1 MTREKFRMTREKFR
15 MTRLELSAYE
25 ELSDSFEPYQRNA
38 TLTFCIRNI
47 VSADR
52 YLLAKRE
59 EQPIMSQQ
67 MNYDEGIGERQTP
80 PYQRYQASYQDP
92 FIASSGQKLSS
103 RDFGRGANA
112 GQRLALAI
120 VSIVM
125 LVAAS
130 AIIFG
135 DSNIVVNLSL
145 MIVFGLICFT
155 IIAVN
160 AIFNITH

>member
-1 MTREKFRMTREKFR
+1 
-15 MTRLELSAYE
+15 
-25 ELSDSFEPYQRNA
+25 
-38 TLTFCIRNI
+38 
-47 VSADR
+47 
-52 YLLAKRE
+52 
-59 EQPIMSQQ
+59 MSQQ

-80 PYQRYQASYQDP
+80 PYQGYQASYQDP
-92 FIASSGQKLSS
+92 FIASTGQKLSS
-103 RDFGRGANA
+103 GDFGRGASA

-125 LVAAS
+125 LVVAS

-135 DSNIVVNLSL
+135 NSGILVTPFL
-145 MIVFGLICFT
+145 MIAFGMICLT

>member
-1 MTREKFRMTREKFR
+1 
-15 MTRLELSAYE
+15 
-25 ELSDSFEPYQRNA
+25 
-38 TLTFCIRNI
+38 
-47 VSADR
+47 
-52 YLLAKRE
+52 
-59 EQPIMSQQ
+59 MSQQ
-67 MNYDEGIGERQTP
+67 MNYGEGIGESQTP
-80 PYQRYQASYQDP
+80 PYQGYQAGYQDP

-103 RDFGRGANA
+103 RDIGRGASA

-125 LVAAS
+125 LVGAT

-135 DSNIVVNLSL
+135 NPAIAVTPFL
-145 MIVFGLICFT
+145 MMAFGLICVT